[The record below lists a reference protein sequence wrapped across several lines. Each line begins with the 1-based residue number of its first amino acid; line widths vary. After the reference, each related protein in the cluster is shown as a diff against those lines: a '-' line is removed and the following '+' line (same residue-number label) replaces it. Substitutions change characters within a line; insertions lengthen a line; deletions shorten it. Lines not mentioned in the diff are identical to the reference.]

1 MNTKEN
7 VNDLY
12 IYPANFQKQSWL
24 SFSRWRVTGVSL
36 ADNGVWHTASN
47 AFSFKTQRR
56 KPGASLDAPKLRRDI
71 TFQPAPPAV
80 FLNGNPI
87 AYLFA
92 KKLHFRLFYIFFST
106 KVTPRSTFS
115 LH

>member
-24 SFSRWRVTGVSL
+24 SSPAGVSL

-47 AFSFKTQRR
+47 AFSFKRRRR
-56 KPGASLDAPKLRRDI
+56 KPDTSLDAPGLRRDI

-80 FLNGNPI
+80 FLNGNPV
-87 AYLFA
+87 AYIVA

>member
-12 IYPANFQKQSWL
+12 IYPANFQKTVL
-24 SFSRWRVTGVSL
+24 VVFLPL
-36 ADNGVWHTASN
+36 ARHWQTTAYGILLPMPFPLRGGAEN
-47 AFSFKTQRR
+47 RARLWTP
-56 KPGASLDAPKLRRDI
+56 PGLRRDI

-80 FLNGNPI
+80 FLNGNPVAHLI
-87 AYLFA
+87 A